1 MRTIFFVVA
10 LCVLPLTHL
19 FGRIMNGYESQV
31 QSSKVSLRELSLLL
45 AESKD
50 LSMVQRLRVRSEID
64 NLINYISYYEL
75 TEELIRQLRVVSPA
89 IYTEIDNI
97 EDKRGRPTDVYVK
110 LIPKEKTR
118 IQLEGASFFEQS
130 SGDEDA
136 NHSEYGDYSV
146 SVEIWI
152 SNNALLLL
160 SHELGHI
167 KYIVPNLAAYAKYYD
182 KYYAKNRMQ
191 LPCIGHRPHDQSGKM
206 ANNFVKRFLEDRK
219 TYSQYGERKTEAFF
233 SLLARIRKTVRTS
246 DGNYSAKATASNT
259 F

>member
-1 MRTIFFVVA
+1 MILMRTIYFVVA

-31 QSSKVSLRELSLLL
+31 QSSKASLRELSLLM
-45 AESKD
+45 AESQDMSVAQK
-50 LSMVQRLRVRSEID
+50 LRIKSKIE
-64 NLINYISYYEL
+64 NLISYISYYEL
-75 TEELIRQLRVVSPA
+75 TDELIRQLRTVSPA
-89 IYTEIDNI
+89 IFTEIDNI

-110 LIPKEKTR
+110 LIPKEKAR

-130 SGDEDA
+130 SVDEDG

-167 KYIVPNLAAYAKYYD
+167 KYIVPNLAAYTKYYD

-191 LPCIGHRPHDQSGKM
+191 LSCIGHYPHDQSGKT
-206 ANNFVKRFLEDRK
+206 ANNFVKRFVEDRK
-219 TYSQYGERKTEAFF
+219 VYSQQGERKTEAFF
-233 SLLARIRKTVRTS
+233 SLLARIRKTVRSS
-246 DGNYSAKATASNT
+246 DGNYTASNT